1 MMYNEDHLFQTG
13 TNNMLDS
20 IEDFRII
27 SSIYRTLS
35 LTVSSEEFNISPAT
49 MSKKLKAIEDR
60 LGKRLFNRSTRKLSP
75 TEDGEIYYN
84 YCIEILEKVDS
95 FEQNTT
101 QTEPE
106 GVIKFTTSTTFA
118 RLYLMPVIKKFV
130 KKYPK
135 VKVDMILTD
144 QVIDIIKEGID
155 VAIRIAPLKDSS
167 LISRRIGDGRLV
179 ICASKEYVKK
189 HGVPKTPSDLRNHNC
204 ITFGSSNWTF
214 QKGRKEQ
221 TVKVKGD
228 VRINYGEMLAQAVES
243 DMGISILSLWL
254 IHNQIKSSK
263 VVTLLDDYELSN
275 QPDIYLVYPEKNLIA
290 SKTRV
295 FIDFIVDELKLPFK

>member
-1 MMYNEDHLFQTG
+1 
-13 TNNMLDS
+13 MLDS

-35 LTVSSEEFNISPAT
+35 LTLSSAEFNITPAT
-49 MSKKLKAIEDR
+49 MSKKLKAIENR

-75 TEDGEIYYN
+75 TEDGEIYYH
-84 YCIEILEKVDS
+84 YCNEILEKVDS
-95 FEQNTT
+95 FEQSTAKS
-101 QTEPE
+101 EPE

-118 RLYLMPVIKKFV
+118 RLYLMPIIKKFV

-135 VKVDMILTD
+135 VKIDMVLTD

-167 LISRRIGDGRLV
+167 LISRRIGNGRLV
-179 ICASKEYVKK
+179 LCASKEYIKK
-189 HGVPKTPSDLRNHNC
+189 NGVPKTPSDLRKHNC
-204 ITFGSSNWTF
+204 ITFGSNNWTF
-214 QKGRKEQ
+214 KKGTNEQ
-221 TVKVKGD
+221 TIKVKGD
-228 VRINYGEMLAQAVES
+228 LRINYGEMLAQAVES

-254 IHNQIKSSK
+254 IHKQVKEGKI
-263 VVTLLDDYELSN
+263 VTLLDNYELSN

-290 SKTRV
+290 NKTRV